1 MEEVN
6 NEHIYSG
13 IFYCRINC
21 MYNNLHM
28 VVVAMNKRMFRHPIT
43 TFIDWYIASYY
54 SENYIHRNMIRDE
67 IHRRLQEQEK
77 RLRSEYNLQIEK
89 IKKKYELEYQIKEDG
104 YIAEI
109 MRLEERDDRRERWHK
124 KVMELYYRV
133 RGWAEELAVI
143 SATNKHHDKE
153 IFENMAEYIGKHE
166 KSDGS
171 ISNVIKE
178 IKDESKNDKEVLEG

>member
-1 MEEVN
+1 MVTFVMN
-6 NEHIYSG
+6 R
-13 IFYCRINC
+13 RI
-21 MYNNLHM
+21 
-28 VVVAMNKRMFRHPIT
+28 FRHPIT
-43 TFIDWYIASYY
+43 TFIDWYIASYH

-166 KSDGS
+166 KSDGN
-171 ISNVIKE
+171 IGNVVNKIE
-178 IKDESKNDKEVLEG
+178 DSSKNDKEVLEG

>member
-6 NEHIYSG
+6 NEHIYSS
-13 IFYCRINC
+13 ILYRSIDN
-21 MYNNLHM
+21 MYNNLYM
-28 VVVAMNKRMFRHPIT
+28 VVVTMNKRMFRHPIT
-43 TFIDWYIASYY
+43 TFIDWYIA
-54 SENYIHRNMIRDE
+54 NYHSDNYVHRNMIKDE
-67 IHRRLQEQEK
+67 IYKRLQEQEK

-166 KSDGS
+166 KSDGN
-171 ISNVIKE
+171 IGNVVNKIE
-178 IKDESKNDKEVLEG
+178 DSSKNDKEVLEG

>member
-1 MEEVN
+1 MKVN
-6 NEHIYSG
+6 FKK
-13 IFYCRINC
+13 IF
-21 MYNNLHM
+21 
-28 VVVAMNKRMFRHPIT
+28 HPIVS
-43 TFIDWYIASYY
+43 FIDWYIANYH
-54 SENYIHRNMIRDE
+54 SENYIHRDMIRDE
-67 IHRRLQEQEK
+67 IHRRLQEQET
-77 RLRSEYNLQIEK
+77 RLTIEH
-89 IKKKYELEYQIKEDG
+89 KKAIEILRNQYELEYQIKEDG

-166 KSDGS
+166 KSDGN
-171 ISNVIKE
+171 IGNVVNKIE
-178 IKDESKNDKEVLEG
+178 DSSKNDKEVLEG